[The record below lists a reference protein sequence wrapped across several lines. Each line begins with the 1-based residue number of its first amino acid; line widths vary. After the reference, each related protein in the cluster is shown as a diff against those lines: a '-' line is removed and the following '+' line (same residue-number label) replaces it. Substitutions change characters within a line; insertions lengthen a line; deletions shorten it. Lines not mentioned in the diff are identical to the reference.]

1 MGAVLLGMVPVTVDV
16 ALRVVGQAFVF
27 LFAPIVAAVGIF
39 VKGLI
44 VHELV
49 SKTVLGIKC
58 HDCLSL
64 RLRVLGLQDSFFNMF
79 AGISSPAI
87 VSNNFEN
94 KPKEKLRKYY
104 ALNRIAVSTILFIEI
119 AVTLAL
125 IVSARDAKV
134 ENVTSENITKNI
146 RYKTSD
152 HWIKSVI
159 DGKFEN
165 VTIESMIRMPGEI
178 REDLNCTNVCEGGVM
193 CVVVKEN
200 KTATKNESTR
210 LTDVT
215 SLFKDMMMTET
226 QEECYH
232 YVPIVERDFYILA
245 VTLMILASYTIIE
258 SVIMLC
264 GNHSTPSDWLLFDQ
278 KDRPD
283 KVSL

>member
-1 MGAVLLGMVPVTVDV
+1 
-16 ALRVVGQAFVF
+16 VVGQAFVF
-27 LFAPIVAAVGIF
+27 LFAPVVAYVGIL

-44 VHELV
+44 VYELV
-49 SKTVLGIKC
+49 FKTVLGLKC

-64 RLRVLGLQDSFFNMF
+64 RFGLKDSFFNMF
-79 AGISSPAI
+79 AGISSPAL
-87 VSNNFEN
+87 VSNDFEN

-104 ALNRIAVSTILFIEI
+104 ALNRIVVSTILFIEI

-125 IVSARDAKV
+125 IVSVGKFKN
-134 ENVTSENITKNI
+134 ETSE
-146 RYKTSD
+146 S
-152 HWIKSVI
+152 WIKSI
-159 DGKFEN
+159 FEGKFEN

-215 SLFKDMMMTET
+215 SLFKDMMMTEK

-264 GNHSTPSDWLLFDQ
+264 GNHSTPSDWLLWDQ